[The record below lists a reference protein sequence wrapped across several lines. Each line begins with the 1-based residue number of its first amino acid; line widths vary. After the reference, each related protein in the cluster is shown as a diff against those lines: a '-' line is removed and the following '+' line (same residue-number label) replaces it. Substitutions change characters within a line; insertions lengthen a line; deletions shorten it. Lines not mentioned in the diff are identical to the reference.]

1 MWGHVEAKNI
11 CIRCGLSGMYVCMSP
26 RIARS
31 IWEASRSLQGGFYIV
46 AGSVVVHLLCTC
58 LTQQCLNTT
67 PKRCCVKALVI
78 IHDISWPR
86 AIKAY

>member
-46 AGSVVVHLLCTC
+46 AGSVVVLR
-58 LTQQCLNTT
+58 
-67 PKRCCVKALVI
+67 RCCVKALLC
-78 IHDISWPR
+78 
-86 AIKAY
+86 